1 MLLFNPVGIAPA
13 HNMGFWLKLAVW
25 HTVVVL
31 RNEDCY
37 LPPGRP
43 HQVGRF
49 AGQAIG
55 PQTRRLE
62 DSKTQRRKDAKTQRR
77 GGSGDAEHS
86 FTKNGYTARTTYP
99 FVPESFSAVFCSV
112 YPNPNFCNTSNG
124 GPLYSGNAT
133 LPMYPMSFHPSGVV

>member
-1 MLLFNPVGIAPA
+1 MLLSNPVGTAPA
-13 HNMGFWLKLAVW
+13 HSIGCWWKLAVW
-25 HTVVVL
+25 HTVVVP
-31 RNEDCY
+31 RNEYCY

-43 HQVGRF
+43 HQVGRC

-55 PQTRRLE
+55 PQTR
-62 DSKTQRRKDAKTQRR
+62 RRKDAKTQRR